1 LGFRVSEEF
10 IDTTERA
17 ILDDESFARERLGI
31 WHEDE
36 SSSIIDRDQ
45 WVALADPKSQAL
57 DPVAFAVETNWER
70 SWSTVAMGG
79 WRQDGRLHGEVVEHR
94 RGTGWVV
101 PRMVEL
107 KKHRPHRVTLDPG
120 GPAGAL
126 LVPLNEAG
134 VEVDPVSTRELVQA
148 CGALVDDVANGGF
161 RHLDQPELNAAVFA
175 ATTRTVGDAWAWQRR
190 STQVDVSPLV
200 AVTLARWAA
209 SQRPQRATPLGAW
222 R

>member
-1 LGFRVSEEF
+1 
-10 IDTTERA
+10 
-17 ILDDESFARERLGI
+17 
-31 WHEDE
+31 
-36 SSSIIDRDQ
+36 
-45 WVALADPKSQAL
+45 
-57 DPVAFAVETNWER
+57 
-70 SWSTVAMGG
+70 
-79 WRQDGRLHGEVVEHR
+79 
-94 RGTGWVV
+94 
-101 PRMVEL
+101 MVEL